1 VLSAAGDNPQSAIR
15 NPQSAIEV
23 SAIRN
28 REKAMSIESINARIS
43 EIQARIDALTVR
55 PEIPTPQAPAAV
67 AAASPG
73 GAQVPASVEPFNV
86 SLAQAQGNAFLRP
99 TSGDEGKFSPYIEG
113 LITKYS
119 AQNNLDPKLVRA
131 VITAES
137 DGDVQCRS
145 SKGAMGLMQLMPDEV
160 TAYGIKNPFD
170 PEENIRGG
178 TRQLAEKLK
187 LYNGDVSLAL
197 AAYNAGTG
205 AVRKYNGIP
214 PYPETQGY
222 VKKILAMVGQPH

>member
-1 VLSAAGDNPQSAIR
+1 
-15 NPQSAIEV
+15 
-23 SAIRN
+23 
-28 REKAMSIESINARIS
+28 MSIESINSRIAD
-43 EIQARIDALTVR
+43 IQARIGALTVR
-55 PEIPTPQAPAAV
+55 PEMPATHIPAAV
-67 AAASPG
+67 PTAS
-73 GAQVPASVEPFNV
+73 ASQKPATVEPFNV
-86 SLAQAQGNAFLRP
+86 SLAQAQGGAFLRP
-99 TSGDEGKFSPYIEG
+99 MLGDESKFSPYIEG

-187 LYNGDVSLAL
+187 LYNGDVPLAL